1 MFGDSSERR
10 SRADDGP
17 RLTPAPPSGHGP
29 KAQPTLPLVE
39 QPRTLGDAE
48 RTCPQCGGRLAE
60 LTGQTECRSMLDLIG
75 QLYAVER
82 EVAPLAAMS
91 GENEVMR
98 GELLARRRRLRD
110 ERSRSIVGEIQ
121 TWALAQRSAPSSW
134 RGIVVVGSPAPM
146 RRSPSLAASS
156 ISSPSRG
163 RSPSSVSRK
172 RHRCHYVSPPTA
184 SPGTGRCRGRI
195 PHLNDWSE
203 RSIDCSRPSAGP
215 AFFPRAL
222 GCRQS
227 MWVSGPRAAHGPPH
241 QRGRTACDAGTRLR
255 AQFVSPPGSTSR
267 LELEIASES
276 PTTWPKAA

>member
-1 MFGDSSERR
+1 MWREAR
-10 SRADDGP
+10 RADGADRVP
-17 RLTPAPPSGHGP
+17 V
-29 KAQPTLPLVE
+29 K
-39 QPRTLGDAE
+39 
-48 RTCPQCGGRLAE
+48 
-60 LTGQTECRSMLDLIG
+60 LDLIG

-172 RHRCHYVSPPTA
+172 RHRCHYVSPPT
-184 SPGTGRCRGRI
+184 
-195 PHLNDWSE
+195 
-203 RSIDCSRPSAGP
+203 
-215 AFFPRAL
+215 
-222 GCRQS
+222 
-227 MWVSGPRAAHGPPH
+227 
-241 QRGRTACDAGTRLR
+241 
-255 AQFVSPPGSTSR
+255 
-267 LELEIASES
+267 
-276 PTTWPKAA
+276 